1 MAKGEKVSKDI
12 KYSNKDFGGIK
23 SELMDYAKNYF
34 PTAYNDFSSASPGM
48 MFMEMTAYVGDI
60 LSYYTDYSM
69 KENMIQHAQERKN
82 LYSLAQSFGYKPKV
96 SVASVVTIQA
106 YIEVPA
112 TGAGAA
118 SKPDMDYAPILESG
132 VILKSASGIK
142 FKTINDIDFASESTE
157 DVVDVSISRVAGSGQ
172 PTHYII
178 MKSVQAVSGEQ
189 QSQTVVVGEPIK
201 YNKMLINDT
210 DIIGIDKVTDS
221 DANVWYEVPYLAQDT
236 LFESHINTSAFDPT
250 ESMNAKTTPYLLSL
264 RKTTRR
270 FVTNITSENKFEIQF
285 GAGISSDPDV
295 EIIPSPSNV
304 GKKIIGASDN
314 MDIAFDPSNFLYTNT
329 YGQVPA
335 NTTLTINYSTGYGIK
350 GNVDSDQLTTIV
362 SGKTFSFR
370 EDGLNNTVKGAV
382 EASLTVTNKEPATG
396 GKSAESV
403 EEVRNNALAHFSTQQ
418 RAVTREDYII
428 RAYSLPSK
436 FGSVNK
442 VWMDQDMVIDNK
454 TEKPVNN
461 PLAMNMY
468 VLGYDLNKNLTNL
481 NSTTKANL
489 KKYLSQY
496 RLMTDSINIKNG
508 YVINMG
514 INFSIVVLPGR
525 NSKEVIIRCI
535 DALKK
540 EYHIDKMQFNQPIVV
555 KDTILTL
562 ASVDGVQSV
571 MGVDFVN
578 KWRETGGYS
587 GNKYDLELAN
597 QNGIIYPSLDPAV
610 FEVKFPNK
618 DIKGE
623 VITY

>member
-1 MAKGEKVSKDI
+1 MAKGEKLSKDI

-23 SELMDYAKNYF
+23 KELMSYAKNYF

-48 MFMEMTAYVGDI
+48 MFMEMTAYVGDV

-96 SVASVVTIQA
+96 SVASVVTIDA
-106 YIEVPA
+106 YMEVPA
-112 TGAGAA
+112 TGTGATSA
-118 SKPDMDYAPILESG
+118 PDFDYAPILLTGLVIKSTDG
-132 VILKSASGIK
+132 VR
-142 FKTINDIDFASESTE
+142 FTTINDIDFASESSE
-157 DVVDVSISRVAGSGQ
+157 DVVDISISRVDGSGQ
-172 PTHYII
+172 PTHYILK
-178 MKSVQAVSGEQ
+178 KSVQAVSGEGK
-189 QSQTVVVGEPIK
+189 TKEIVVGDPEK
-201 YNKMLINDT
+201 YIKMLIDDNEV
-210 DIIGIDKVTDS
+210 IGIDKVVDA
-221 DANVWYEVPYLAQDT
+221 DANTWYEVPYLAQDT
-236 LFESHINTSAFDPT
+236 LFESHINSSAFDPT
-250 ESMNAKTTPYLLSL
+250 ASSNSKATPYILSL

-270 FVTNITSENKFEIQF
+270 FVTNITAENKIEIQF
-285 GAGISSDPDV
+285 GSGISSDPDV

-304 GKKIIGASDN
+304 GKNIIGSSDN
-314 MDIAFDPSNFLYTNT
+314 MDVAFDPSNFLYTNT

-335 NTTLTINYSTGYGIK
+335 NTTLTVHYSTGYGIK

-362 SGKTFSFR
+362 SGKSFSFR
-370 EDGLNNTVKGAV
+370 VDGLNNTLKTAV
-382 EASLTVTNKEPATG
+382 EASLTVNNKEPATG
-396 GKSAESV
+396 GKSTETL

-442 VWMDQDMVIDNK
+442 VCMEQDSVIDNK
-454 TEKPVNN
+454 TEEKVNN
-461 PLAMNMY
+461 PLALNMY
-468 VLGYDLNKNLTNL
+468 VLGYNKERALTNL
-481 NSTTKANL
+481 NMTTKNNL

-508 YVINMG
+508 YIINMG

-525 NSKEVIIRCI
+525 NSKEVVIRCI

-540 EYHIDKMQFNQPIVV
+540 EYHIDRMHFNQPIVV

-562 ASVDGVQSV
+562 AAVDGVQSV
-571 MGVDFVN
+571 MQVDFVN
-578 KWRETGGYS
+578 KWRESGGYS

-597 QNGIIYPSLDPAV
+597 QNGIIYPSLDPAC
-610 FEVKFPNK
+610 FEIKFPNK
-618 DIKGE
+618 DIRGE
-623 VITY
+623 VVTY

>member
-189 QSQTVVVGEPIK
+189 QSQTIVVGEPIK

>member
-250 ESMNAKTTPYLLSL
+250 ESMNAKSTPYLLSL

-285 GAGISSDPDV
+285 GSGISSDPDV

-335 NTTLTINYSTGYGIK
+335 NTTLTVNYSTGYGIR
-350 GNVDSDQLTTIV
+350 GNIDSDQLTNIV
-362 SGKTFSFR
+362 SGKVFSFR
-370 EDGLNNTVKGAV
+370 EDGLVSNVKSSV
-382 EASLTVTNKEPATG
+382 EESLTVTNKEPATG

-428 RAYSLPSK
+428 RAYSLPPK

-442 VWMDQDMVIDNK
+442 VWMDQDMAIDNK

>member
-1 MAKGEKVSKDI
+1 
-12 KYSNKDFGGIK
+12 
-23 SELMDYAKNYF
+23 
-34 PTAYNDFSSASPGM
+34 
-48 MFMEMTAYVGDI
+48 VGDI

-106 YIEVPA
+106 YMEVPS
-112 TGAGAA
+112 TGTGAA
-118 SKPDMDYAPILESG
+118 SEPNMDYAPILLAG
-132 VILKSASGIK
+132 TVIKSSTGIK
-142 FKTINDIDFASESTE
+142 FTTINDIDFASETTE
-157 DVVDVSISRVAGSGQ
+157 DVVDTSISRIDGSGQ

-178 MKSVQAVSGEQ
+178 MKTVQAVSGEG
-189 QSQTVVVGEPIK
+189 QSQTIVVGAPIK

-210 DIIGIDKVTDS
+210 NIIGIDKVTDS
-221 DANVWYEVPYLAQDT
+221 DDNIWYEVPYLAQDT

-250 ESMNAKTTPYLLSL
+250 ESMNAKETPYLLSL

-304 GKKIIGASDN
+304 GKNIIGASDN
-314 MDIAFDPSNFLYTNT
+314 MDVAFDPSNFLYTNT
-329 YGQVPA
+329 YGQVPT
-335 NTTLTINYSTGYGIK
+335 NTTLTVKYSTGYGIR

-362 SGKTFSFR
+362 SGKSFSFR
-370 EDGLNNTVKGAV
+370 VDGLNATLKAAV
-382 EASLTVTNKEPATG
+382 EDSLTVTNKEPATG
-396 GKSAESV
+396 GKSAETV

-442 VWMDQDMVIDNK
+442 VWMDQDMSIDNK
-454 TEKPVNN
+454 TELPVNN

-468 VLGYDLNKNLTNL
+468 VLGYNLNKNLTNL

-508 YVINMG
+508 YVINIG

-525 NSKEVIIRCI
+525 NSKEVVIRCI

-540 EYHIDKMQFNQPIVV
+540 EYHIDRMQFNQPIVV

-578 KWRETGGYS
+578 KWRDANGYS

-623 VITY
+623 VVTY

>member
-1 MAKGEKVSKDI
+1 
-12 KYSNKDFGGIK
+12 
-23 SELMDYAKNYF
+23 
-34 PTAYNDFSSASPGM
+34 
-48 MFMEMTAYVGDI
+48 
-60 LSYYTDYSM
+60 M
-69 KENMIQHAQERKN
+69 K
-82 LYSLAQSFGYKPKV
+82 
-96 SVASVVTIQA
+96 T
-106 YIEVPA
+106 
-112 TGAGAA
+112 
-118 SKPDMDYAPILESG
+118 
-132 VILKSASGIK
+132 
-142 FKTINDIDFASESTE
+142 
-157 DVVDVSISRVAGSGQ
+157 
-172 PTHYII
+172 
-178 MKSVQAVSGEQ
+178 VQAVSGEG
-189 QSQTVVVGEPIK
+189 QSQTIVVGAPIK

-210 DIIGIDKVTDS
+210 NIIGIDKVTDS
-221 DANVWYEVPYLAQDT
+221 DDNIWYEVPYLAQDT

-250 ESMNAKTTPYLLSL
+250 ESMNAKETPYLLSL

-304 GKKIIGASDN
+304 GKNIIGASDN
-314 MDIAFDPSNFLYTNT
+314 MDVAFDPSNFLYTNT
-329 YGQVPA
+329 YGQVPT
-335 NTTLTINYSTGYGIK
+335 NTTLTVKYSTGYGIR

-362 SGKTFSFR
+362 SGKSFSFR
-370 EDGLNNTVKGAV
+370 VDGLNATLKAAV
-382 EASLTVTNKEPATG
+382 EDSLTVTNKEPATG
-396 GKSAESV
+396 GKSAETV

-442 VWMDQDMVIDNK
+442 VWMDQDMSIDNK
-454 TEKPVNN
+454 TELPVNN

-468 VLGYDLNKNLTNL
+468 VLGYNLNKNLTNL

-508 YVINMG
+508 YVINIG

-525 NSKEVIIRCI
+525 NSKEVVIRCI

-540 EYHIDKMQFNQPIVV
+540 EYHIDRMQFNQPIVV

-578 KWRETGGYS
+578 KWRDANGYS

-623 VITY
+623 VVTY

>member
-23 SELMDYAKNYF
+23 NELMSYAKNYF

-48 MFMEMTAYVGDI
+48 MFMEMAAYVGDV

-96 SVASVVTIQA
+96 SVASVVTIDA
-106 YIEVPA
+106 FMEVPA
-112 TGAGAA
+112 TGTGAA
-118 SKPDMDYAPILESG
+118 SAPDYDYAPILLTGMVIKNSG
-132 VILKSASGIK
+132 GIK
-142 FKTINDIDFASESTE
+142 FTTINDIDFASEGSD
-157 DVVDVSISRVAGSGQ
+157 DVVDVSISRVDGNGQ
-172 PTHYII
+172 PTHYIL
-178 MKSVQAVSGEQ
+178 KKQVQAVSGEGKTK
-189 QSQTVVVGEPIK
+189 SITLGDPEK
-201 YNKMLINDT
+201 YKKILISDDN
-210 DIIGIDKVTDS
+210 IIGIDKVVDS
-221 DANVWYEVPYLAQDT
+221 DDNIWYEVPYLAQDT
-236 LFESHINTSAFDPT
+236 LFESHVNSSAFDPT
-250 ESMNAKTTPYLLSL
+250 QSDNSKAAPYILSL

-270 FVTNITSENKFEIQF
+270 FISNITSENKFEIQF
-285 GAGISSDPDV
+285 GSGISTDPDV

-304 GKKIIGASDN
+304 GKKIIGSSDN
-314 MDIAFDPSNFLYTNT
+314 MDISFDPSNFLYTNT

-335 NTTLTINYSTGYGIK
+335 NTTLTVHYSTGYGIK

-362 SGKTFSFR
+362 SGKSFSFR
-370 EDGLNNTVKGAV
+370 VDGLNSTLKTAV
-382 EASLTVTNKEPATG
+382 EGSLTINNPEPATG
-396 GKSAESV
+396 GKSTETL
-403 EEVRNNALAHFSTQQ
+403 EEVRNNALAHFATQQ
-418 RAVTREDYII
+418 RAVTKEDYII

-442 VWMDQDMVIDNK
+442 VCMEQDSQIDNK

-461 PLAMNMY
+461 PLALNMY
-468 VLGYDLNKNLTNL
+468 VLGYNKEKSLTNL
-481 NSTTKANL
+481 NSTTKGNL

-508 YVINMG
+508 YIINMG

-525 NSKEVIIRCI
+525 NSKEVILRCI
-535 DALKK
+535 DALKA
-540 EYHIDKMQFNQPIVV
+540 EFHIDRMQFNQPIIV

-562 ASVDGVQSV
+562 ANVEGVQSV
-571 MGVDFVN
+571 INVDFVN
-578 KWRETGGYS
+578 KWRESGGYS

-610 FEVKFPNK
+610 FEIKFPNK

-623 VITY
+623 VVTY

>member
-1 MAKGEKVSKDI
+1 MAKGDKVSKDI

-48 MFMEMTAYVGDI
+48 MFMDMAAYVGDV

-69 KENMIQHAQERKN
+69 KENLIQHAQERRS
-82 LYSLAQSFGYKPKV
+82 LYSLAQSFGYKPKI
-96 SVASVVTIQA
+96 SVASVVTIEA

-112 TGAGAA
+112 TGVGATN
-118 SKPDMDYAPILESG
+118 KPDMDYAPILLAG
-132 VILKSASGIK
+132 MVVKSATGIK
-142 FKTINDIDFASESTE
+142 FTTINDIDFASESAN
-157 DVVDVSISRVAGSGQ
+157 DVVDVSISRLDSSSE

-178 MKSVQAVSGEQ
+178 MKKVQAVSGEGKT
-189 QSQTVVVGEPIK
+189 STIVVGAPVK

-210 DIIGIDKVTDS
+210 DIISIDKVLDS
-221 DANVWYEVPYLAQDT
+221 DDNIWYEVPYLAQDT
-236 LFESHINTSAFDPT
+236 LFESNINTSAFDPT
-250 ESMNAKTTPYLLSL
+250 ESLNSKTTPYILSL
-264 RKTTRR
+264 RKTARR
-270 FVTNITSENKFEIQF
+270 FATNITSENKIEIQF
-285 GAGISSDPDV
+285 GSGISADPDV

-304 GKKIIGASDN
+304 GKNIIGASDN

-335 NTTLTINYSTGYGIK
+335 NTTLTVSYSTGYGIK
-350 GNVDSDQLTTIV
+350 GNVEADQLTTIV
-362 SGKTFSFR
+362 SGKSFSFR
-370 EDGLNNTVKGAV
+370 VDGLNGTLKTAV
-382 EASLTVTNKEPATG
+382 EGSLTVNNREPATG
-396 GKSAESV
+396 GKSAETI
-403 EEVRNNALAHFSTQQ
+403 EEVRNNALAHFSTQN

-428 RAYSLPSK
+428 RAYSLPPK

-442 VWMDQDMVIDNK
+442 VWMDQDMSIDNK

-468 VLGYDLNKNLTNL
+468 VLGYNLDKNLTNL
-481 NSTTKANL
+481 NSTTKGNL

-508 YVINMG
+508 YIINMG

-525 NSKEVIIRCI
+525 NSKEVVIRCI

-540 EYHIDKMQFNQPIVV
+540 EFHIDRMQFNQPIIV

-571 MGVDFVN
+571 MNVSFLN
-578 KWRETGGYS
+578 KWREVDGYS

-610 FEVKFPNK
+610 FEIKFPNK

-623 VITY
+623 VVTY

>member
-106 YIEVPA
+106 YIEVPS
-112 TGAGAA
+112 TGTGAA
-118 SKPDMDYAPILESG
+118 SKPDMDYAPILEAG
-132 VILKSASGIK
+132 MVLKSTSGIK

-157 DVVDVSISRVAGSGQ
+157 DVVDVSISRVAASGQ

-189 QSQTVVVGEPIK
+189 QSQTIVVGEPIK

-250 ESMNAKTTPYLLSL
+250 ESMNAKSTPYLLSL

-285 GAGISSDPDV
+285 GSGISSDPDV

-335 NTTLTINYSTGYGIK
+335 NTTLTVNYSTGYGIR
-350 GNVDSDQLTTIV
+350 GNIDSDQLTNIV
-362 SGKTFSFR
+362 SGKVFSFR
-370 EDGLNNTVKGAV
+370 EDGLVSNVKSSV
-382 EASLTVTNKEPATG
+382 EESLTVTNKEPATG

-428 RAYSLPSK
+428 RAYSLPPK

-442 VWMDQDMVIDNK
+442 VWMDQDMAIDNK

>member
-189 QSQTVVVGEPIK
+189 QSQTIVVGEPIK

-250 ESMNAKTTPYLLSL
+250 ESMNAKSTPYLLSL

-285 GAGISSDPDV
+285 GSGISSDPDV

-335 NTTLTINYSTGYGIK
+335 NTTLTVNYSTGYGIR
-350 GNVDSDQLTTIV
+350 GNIDSDQLTNIV
-362 SGKTFSFR
+362 SGKVFSFR
-370 EDGLNNTVKGAV
+370 EDGLVSNVKSSV
-382 EASLTVTNKEPATG
+382 EESLTVTNKEPATG

-428 RAYSLPSK
+428 RAYSLPPK

-442 VWMDQDMVIDNK
+442 VWMDQDMAIDNK

>member
-48 MFMEMTAYVGDI
+48 MFMEMTAYVGDV

-112 TGAGAA
+112 TGTGAE
-118 SKPDMDYAPILESG
+118 SEPDMDYAPILEAG
-132 VILKSASGIK
+132 MVLKSTSGIK

-189 QSQTVVVGEPIK
+189 HSQTIVVGEPIK

-250 ESMNAKTTPYLLSL
+250 ESMNAKSTPYLLSL

-335 NTTLTINYSTGYGIK
+335 NTTLTVNYSTGYGIR
-350 GNVDSDQLTTIV
+350 GNIDSDQLTNIV
-362 SGKTFSFR
+362 SGKVFSFR
-370 EDGLNNTVKGAV
+370 EDGLVSNVKSSV
-382 EASLTVTNKEPATG
+382 ESSLTVTNKEPATG

-403 EEVRNNALAHFSTQQ
+403 EEVRNNALAYFSTQQ

-428 RAYSLPSK
+428 RAYSLPPK

-442 VWMDQDMVIDNK
+442 VWMDQDMAIDNK

>member
-221 DANVWYEVPYLAQDT
+221 DANIWYEVPYLAQDT

-578 KWRETGGYS
+578 KWRETSGYS

>member
-1 MAKGEKVSKDI
+1 MAKGEKLSKDI

-23 SELMDYAKNYF
+23 KELMSYAKNYF

-48 MFMEMTAYVGDI
+48 MFMEMTAYVGDV

-96 SVASVVTIQA
+96 SVASVVTIDA
-106 YIEVPA
+106 YMEVPA
-112 TGAGAA
+112 TGTGASSA
-118 SKPDMDYAPILESG
+118 PDFDYAPILLTGLVIKSTDG
-132 VILKSASGIK
+132 VR
-142 FKTINDIDFASESTE
+142 FTTINDIDFAAESSE
-157 DVVDVSISRVAGSGQ
+157 DVVDISISRVDGSGQ
-172 PTHYII
+172 PTHYILK
-178 MKSVQAVSGEQ
+178 KSVQAVSGEGK
-189 QSQTVVVGEPIK
+189 TKEIVVGDPEK
-201 YNKMLINDT
+201 YIKMLIDDNEV
-210 DIIGIDKVTDS
+210 IGIDKVVDA
-221 DANVWYEVPYLAQDT
+221 DANTWYEVPYLAQDT
-236 LFESHINTSAFDPT
+236 LFESHINSSAFDPT
-250 ESMNAKTTPYLLSL
+250 ASSNSKATPYILSL

-270 FVTNITSENKFEIQF
+270 FVTNITAENKIEIQF
-285 GAGISSDPDV
+285 GSGISSDPDV

-304 GKKIIGASDN
+304 GKNIIGASDN
-314 MDIAFDPSNFLYTNT
+314 MDVSFDPSNFLYTNT

-335 NTTLTINYSTGYGIK
+335 NTTLTVHYSTGYGIK

-362 SGKTFSFR
+362 SGKSFSFR
-370 EDGLNNTVKGAV
+370 VDGLNSTLKTAV
-382 EASLTVTNKEPATG
+382 EASLTVNNKEPATG
-396 GKSAESV
+396 GKSTETL

-442 VWMDQDMVIDNK
+442 VCMEQDSVIDNK
-454 TEKPVNN
+454 TEEKVNN
-461 PLAMNMY
+461 PLALNMY
-468 VLGYDLNKNLTNL
+468 VLGYNKERALTNL
-481 NSTTKANL
+481 NMTTKNNL

-508 YVINMG
+508 YIINMG

-525 NSKEVIIRCI
+525 NSKEVVIRCI

-540 EYHIDKMQFNQPIVV
+540 EYHIDRMHFNQPIIV

-562 ASVDGVQSV
+562 AAVDGVQSV
-571 MGVDFVN
+571 MQVDFVN
-578 KWRETGGYS
+578 KWRESGGYS

-597 QNGIIYPSLDPAV
+597 QNGIIYPSLDPAC
-610 FEVKFPNK
+610 FEIKYPNK
-618 DIKGE
+618 DIRGE
-623 VITY
+623 VVTY